1 LRTPS
6 FFVWRDESGQNQSK
20 NPHVLTLPSYS
31 PVYALHIARIRK
43 NLRASVDNKNATSG
57 DFLVNQDDLD
67 IFPLVVGHES
77 ERRKRKRLRD
87 TESDFQ
93 QQ

>member
-1 LRTPS
+1 MSATIQK
-6 FFVWRDESGQNQSK
+6 SGCKRKIPN
-20 NPHVLTLPSYS
+20 NLTLPSYS
-31 PVYALHIARIRK
+31 PRYAPAIARWIK
-43 NLRASVDNKNATSG
+43 NLRATVDKKKGACGDSSV
-57 DFLVNQDDLD
+57 FWRHLD

-77 ERRKRKRLRD
+77 ERRKWKRLRD

>member
-1 LRTPS
+1 MSATIRK
-6 FFVWRDESGQNQSK
+6 SGCKRKIPN
-20 NPHVLTLPSYS
+20 NLTLPTYS
-31 PVYALHIARIRK
+31 PRYAPAIAWDSK
-43 NLRASVDNKNATSG
+43 NLRAAVDKKKGVCG
-57 DFLVNQDDLD
+57 DSSAFWGGLD

-77 ERRKRKRLRD
+77 ERRKWKRLRD